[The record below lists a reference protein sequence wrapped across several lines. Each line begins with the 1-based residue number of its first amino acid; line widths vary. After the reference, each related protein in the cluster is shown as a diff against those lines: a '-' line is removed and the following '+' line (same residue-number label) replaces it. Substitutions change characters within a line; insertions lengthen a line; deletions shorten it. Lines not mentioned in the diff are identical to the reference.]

1 VKDNGIGIDKEF
13 VKDMF
18 EPFERARTSTESGIN
33 GTGLG
38 LAITKSIVDA
48 MNGTID
54 VVTEV
59 GKGSEF
65 IVRLTYPVTEK
76 QEDSEVTEEKD
87 SSGEDLSGKRILLAE
102 DMDINREIAVML
114 LEDMGFVVESAVD
127 GKEAFDKY
135 KSAPPGYYDL
145 IITDIQMPVMDGYEF
160 TKAVRGM
167 EDTAYS
173 GIPVI
178 AMTANTMKEDK
189 DKSKELGMNGHIP
202 KPLDVEVMSE
212 TISEALRRS

>member
-1 VKDNGIGIDKEF
+1 
-13 VKDMF
+13 
-18 EPFERARTSTESGIN
+18 
-33 GTGLG
+33 
-38 LAITKSIVDA
+38 

-65 IVRLTYPVTEK
+65 IVRLTYPVIEK
-76 QEDSEVTEEKD
+76 QEDEVTEEKD

-114 LEDMGFVVESAVD
+114 LEDMGFVVESVVD

-135 KSAPPGYYDL
+135 KSSSPGYYDL
-145 IITDIQMPVMDGYEF
+145 IITDIQMPVMDGYEL

-167 EDTAYS
+167 EDKAYS
-173 GIPVI
+173 GIPIV
-178 AMTANTMKEDK
+178 AMTANAFDEDRQA
-189 DKSKELGMNGHIP
+189 SFEVGMNEHIA
-202 KPLDVEVMSE
+202 KPVSIEKLKGVLAMF
-212 TISEALRRS
+212 L